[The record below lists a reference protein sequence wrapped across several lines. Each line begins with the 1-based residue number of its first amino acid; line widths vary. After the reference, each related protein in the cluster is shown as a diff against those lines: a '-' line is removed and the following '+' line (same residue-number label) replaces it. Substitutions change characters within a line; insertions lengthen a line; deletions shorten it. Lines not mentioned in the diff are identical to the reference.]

1 MQSLPYRFAAATV
14 SAGAI
19 ALFLLSLPLQPA
31 GAVPSIESEQVE
43 HIEALLVEHDV
54 RYVLRASV
62 KTSARCLHGD
72 AERGQ

>member
-1 MQSLPYRFAAATV
+1 MQSLPCRFAATTV

-19 ALFLLSLPLQPA
+19 ALFLLSLSSQPA
-31 GAVPSIESEQVE
+31 GADPSIESEQVE
-43 HIEALLVEHDV
+43 HLESLLVEHDV

-72 AERGQ
+72 SERGQ